1 MRGSM
6 ERSSSIDV
14 LKVILFLSVV
24 LGHINTP
31 FHNYIYAFHIP
42 AFFFLS
48 GFLMKRKTLSDVK
61 LDFVKLIIP
70 FVAFSIFGLIVEF
83 LKRLMLRRDF
93 PELSS
98 MLYDIYINFDS
109 TVPYYG
115 FVLWFLPILFLS
127 KLISRCLLIRIDSIL
142 MLSLI
147 SFIMLFFYVD
157 YKYYLP
163 SLFGIDK
170 VLVAVPFV
178 LFGFVYRELRLNKSW
193 LSFSISVS
201 FVGLCVLYSS
211 IPYFD
216 IGSSTVVY
224 AGVSIL
230 FPIFLVTALLSIFEI
245 LEGKFS
251 LPSQFLALC
260 GSFSMLFFVFHPYTN
275 NIAYLVANFWGAN
288 YWLFK
293 FILSVL
299 FLSLFCVIK
308 VRKRNLVVFKYV

>member
-1 MRGSM
+1 M
-6 ERSSSIDV
+6 ERSSSIDA

-24 LGHINTP
+24 LGHISTP
-31 FHNYIYAFHIP
+31 FYNYIYAFHIP

-48 GFLMKRKTLSDVK
+48 GFLMKRKTLSDIK

-70 FVAFSIFGLIVEF
+70 FMIFSIFGLIVEF
-83 LKRLMLRRDF
+83 LKRLMLGRDF

-98 MLYDIYINFDS
+98 MLYDVYINFDS

-127 KLISRCLLIRIDSIL
+127 KVITRCLLIRIDNMLI
-142 MLSLI
+142 LSLT

-157 YKYYLP
+157 YQHYFP

-170 VLVAVPFV
+170 LLVSVPFV
-178 LFGFVYRELRLNKSW
+178 LFGFLYKDRHLNKSW
-193 LSFSISVS
+193 LSFSISFS

-216 IGSSTVVY
+216 IGSSKVVY

-230 FPIFLVTALLSIFEI
+230 FPIFFVTALLSLFEIFEDN
-245 LEGKFS
+245 FF
-251 LPSQFLALC
+251 LPNQFLVHC

-275 NIAYLVANFWGAN
+275 NIAHLVVNFCGSN

-299 FLSLFCVIK
+299 FLSLFCVVK
-308 VRKRNLVVFKYV
+308 VKKRNLVVFKYV